1 MLRREI
7 QIVFYDKTPSHRPF
21 THFYIPIGN
30 LSLTTLSLQTKHSE
44 GLEPGQQS
52 IHKYLVVR
60 CKEGDR
66 RAQNELYRIFANA
79 MFNICRRMMGSE
91 EDGRDVMQESFI
103 DAFTKMHKLREE
115 VTFSAWLKRIM
126 VNNCINALRKRK
138 LEAFNLEDDFDLPD
152 EDDSW
157 VKDDFTTNEAKK
169 VMKAIDH
176 ISEGC
181 RTVLNLYLF
190 EGYDHKEIGQIL
202 SISEAASKSQYSK
215 AKARI
220 RKLIDQEQLSYE

>member
-1 MLRREI
+1 M
-7 QIVFYDKTPSHRPF
+7 
-21 THFYIPIGN
+21 
-30 LSLTTLSLQTKHSE
+30 
-44 GLEPGQQS
+44 EPGQHS

-66 RAQNELYRIFANA
+66 RAQNELYRMFCGA
-79 MFNICRRMMGSE
+79 MFNICRRMMGDE
-91 EDGRDVMQESFI
+91 EDARDVMQESFV
-103 DAFTKMHKLREE
+103 DAFAKMHKLREE
-115 VTFSAWLKRIM
+115 VTFSAWLKRIV
-126 VNNCINALRKRK
+126 VNNCINTLRKKK
-138 LEAFNLEDDFDLPD
+138 LDAFNLDEEFDIPD
-152 EDDSW
+152 ENDDW
-157 VKDDFTTNEAKK
+157 VGHDFTEKEAKRI
-169 VMKAIDH
+169 MKAIDH

-220 RKLIDQEQLSYE
+220 RKLIDQGELSEL